1 MRYTMNPDGTL
12 ENVVTDVQS
21 SDIRE
26 VLAKYGTEELD
37 SDMLDRMATYDTHK
51 LFK

>member
-1 MRYTMNPDGTL
+1 MNPDGTV

-21 SDIRE
+21 DKIRE
-26 VLAKYGTEELD
+26 VLSKFETKELD
-37 SDMLDRMATYDTHK
+37 SEMVDRMSTYDTHK